1 MWQFLLQNCRV
12 KFIPAD
18 VMFCGN
24 FTRQLLTRMEGGR
37 ENVSKVVIKSDFS
50 PAESGGWE
58 RKGTRQSSTAM
69 GTLGT
74 QPSDKEEMP
83 H

>member
-1 MWQFLLQNCRV
+1 MWQFLLQNCQV

-24 FTRQLLTRMEGGR
+24 FTRQLLTGMEGGR
-37 ENVSKVVIKSDFS
+37 ESVSKVVIKR
-50 PAESGGWE
+50 AGE
-58 RKGTRQSSTAM
+58 RKGVRQSSTAM

-74 QPSDKEEMP
+74 QPRDKEEMP